1 MGHASLVAQ
10 EGGEVDGL
18 GGVVPGEA
26 LDLTTVAPAPLA
38 GQEAQRPVA
47 GSRELTV
54 RLEEE
59 EEEEEAGGCQ
69 YSGVSG

>member
-1 MGHASLVAQ
+1 M
-10 EGGEVDGL
+10 
-18 GGVVPGEA
+18 
-26 LDLTTVAPAPLA
+26 APAPLA

-59 EEEEEAGGCQ
+59 EEEEEAGG
-69 YSGVSG
+69 VSTAVFQDDVFSLRWFIITTLREDRVAATG